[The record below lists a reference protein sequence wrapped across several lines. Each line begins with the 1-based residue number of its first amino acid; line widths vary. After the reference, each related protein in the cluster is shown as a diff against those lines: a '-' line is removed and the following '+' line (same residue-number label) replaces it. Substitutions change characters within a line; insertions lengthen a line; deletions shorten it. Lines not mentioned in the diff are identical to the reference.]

1 MNPIL
6 EQFLTEARD
15 NLDYLD
21 SHLKE
26 LKDGDEEVINALFR
40 AAHTLKG
47 GAGLVGLNHIKEITH
62 AAEDLLDA
70 YRNKKIKYSDKML
83 DVLYDAF
90 DEVIELVDAVEDVG
104 DTDIDADKERI
115 EEIKKEVRSF
125 LNTKEEEKTENN
137 FQEIYLEDLTQN
149 QLKEILPLIN
159 KENAYVIDLNL
170 SEDTIILGNDPFYL
184 LSLFENDLKIVKVC
198 VSVDFDDL
206 LKFKTRM
213 KIVLLSEYE
222 KIEDIFYNIFDEI
235 KISKLTFASILNT
248 SKESIPNETFNALID
263 DIKKE
268 GTQESANK
276 LKTALNVINPDTKE
290 GFIVDTLYKISRIDE
305 NYLLKTLEYLNIDV
319 QPNKKDETNNKEK
332 EAIINILKSQKEA
345 LKVEG
350 AFERVRFAL
359 KKVASFMNVDKSV
372 LNDISSIEELNKFID
387 DMLSKLTEK
396 QIQSPQVKE
405 SKKEETQ
412 KQTDEYKKTQKQHHS
427 IPKIIKIEQSQI
439 DSLMNIIGEILVV
452 KNSLPYIAE
461 EITSNALNA
470 KRELTLKY
478 EEISR
483 IVDVLQDKVMNMRLL
498 PLSYIF
504 NRYPKLV
511 REISKKLGKKIEYQE
526 YGAETKL
533 DKMIIEKL
541 ADPLV
546 HVIRNSL
553 DHGLEEPK
561 ERIEKGKNEAGI
573 LKIGARSEGDRVFIE
588 ISDDGRGI
596 DVDKVV
602 KKALEKR
609 LIDSEKI
616 DKMSYEEKLGL
627 IFLPGLSTKDEISD
641 LSGRGVGAD
650 AIKSTVL
657 ELGGKI
663 NIKSEKDK
671 GTTISLEI
679 PISVALTN
687 LFQIKMHN
695 ENYAIAME
703 SVIETD
709 KIKKEEIQTANHK
722 PFIKLREDIIP
733 LILHKDLLK
742 RDYFKDEES
751 VLMVKVEDTKIAII
765 TDELVG
771 QIDVVQ
777 KPLSGPIKNHP
788 FISGIS
794 LLGNGEPLFI
804 IKPEKLIMVK

>member
-6 EQFLTEARD
+6 EQFLIEARD

-70 YRNKKIKYSDKML
+70 YRNKRVEYSDKML

-90 DEVIELVDAVEDVG
+90 DEVIELVDAIEDSG
-104 DTDIDADKERI
+104 DIDIDVDEERI
-115 EEIKKEVRSF
+115 EEIKREVRSF
-125 LNTKEEEKTENN
+125 LNTKEEEKTENKLE
-137 FQEIYLEDLTQN
+137 EIYLEDLTQN

-159 KENAYVIDLNL
+159 KDAYVIDLDL
-170 SEDTIILGNDPFYL
+170 DEETIILGNDPFYL
-184 LSLFENDLKIVKVC
+184 LSLFGDELKIVKVC
-198 VSVDFDDL
+198 VGVDFDDL
-206 LKFKTRM
+206 LKYKTRM
-213 KIVLLSEYE
+213 KIVLLSKQET
-222 KIEDIFYNIFDEI
+222 IEDIFYNVFDEI
-235 KISKLTFASILNT
+235 KISKLTFSSILNT
-248 SKESIPNETFNALID
+248 SKKSIQNETYNALIED
-263 DIKKE
+263 LKKGE
-268 GTQESANK
+268 DFKNK
-276 LKTALNVINPDTKE
+276 LKAALNVINPDTKE
-290 GFIVDTLYKISRIDE
+290 GFIVDTLYKISEVDE
-305 NYLLKTLEYLNIDV
+305 SYLFKALEYLNIDV
-319 QPNKKDETNNKEK
+319 QLSEKDEVNNKEK

-345 LKVEG
+345 LKVDG

-359 KKVASFMNVDKSV
+359 KKVASFMNVDKSI
-372 LNDISSIEELNKFID
+372 LNDIDSVEELNKFID
-387 DMLSKLTEK
+387 EMLDRLTIKTPHKE
-396 QIQSPQVKE
+396 VKE
-405 SKKEETQ
+405 TKQTTQTNEYKHTQ
-412 KQTDEYKKTQKQHHS
+412 KHHA
-427 IPKIIKIEQSQI
+427 IPKVIKIEQSQI
-439 DSLMNIIGEILVV
+439 DSLMNIIGEILVI

-470 KRELTLKY
+470 KRELILKY

-483 IVDVLQDKVMNMRLL
+483 IVDVLQDKVMDMRLL

-511 REISKKLGKKIEYQE
+511 REISKKLNKKIEYQE

-553 DHGLEEPK
+553 DHGLEEPD
-561 ERIEKGKNEAGI
+561 ERIAKGKSEVGI
-573 LKIGARSEGDRVFIE
+573 LKVGARSEGDKVFIE

-596 DVDKVV
+596 DVEKVV

-609 LIDSEKI
+609 LIDPEKI
-616 DKMSYEEKLGL
+616 DKMSYEEKIAL
-627 IFLPGLSTKDEISD
+627 IFLPGLSTKDKITD

-663 NIKSEKDK
+663 NIKSQKDK
-671 GTTISLEI
+671 GTTIILEI
-679 PISVALTN
+679 PISV
-687 LFQIKMHN
+687 F
-695 ENYAIAME
+695 
-703 SVIETD
+703 D
-709 KIKKEEIQTANHK
+709 
-722 PFIKLREDIIP
+722 
-733 LILHKDLLK
+733 
-742 RDYFKDEES
+742 
-751 VLMVKVEDTKIAII
+751 
-765 TDELVG
+765 
-771 QIDVVQ
+771 
-777 KPLSGPIKNHP
+777 
-788 FISGIS
+788 
-794 LLGNGEPLFI
+794 
-804 IKPEKLIMVK
+804 

>member
-6 EQFLTEARD
+6 EQFLIEARD

-70 YRNKKIKYSDKML
+70 YRNKRVEYSDKML

-90 DEVIELVDAVEDVG
+90 DEVIELVDAIEDSG
-104 DTDIDADKERI
+104 DIDIDVDEERI
-115 EEIKKEVRSF
+115 EEIKREVRSF
-125 LNTKEEEKTENN
+125 LNTNDEEKAKNKLE
-137 FQEIYLEDLTQN
+137 EIYLEDLTQN

-159 KENAYVIDLNL
+159 KDAYVIDLDLN
-170 SEDTIILGNDPFYL
+170 EETIILGNDPFYL
-184 LSLFENDLKIVKVC
+184 LSLFGDELKIVKVC
-198 VSVDFDDL
+198 VGVDFDDL
-206 LKFKTRM
+206 LKYKTRM
-213 KIVLLSEYE
+213 KIVVLSNKET
-222 KIEDIFYNIFDEI
+222 IEDIFYNIFDEI
-235 KISKLTFASILNT
+235 KISKLTFSSILNT
-248 SKESIPNETFNALID
+248 SKKSIQNETYNALIED
-263 DIKKE
+263 LKKGE
-268 GTQESANK
+268 DFKNK
-276 LKTALNVINPDTKE
+276 LKAALNVINPDTKE
-290 GFIVDTLYKISRIDE
+290 GFIVNTLYKISEIDE
-305 NYLLKTLEYLNIDV
+305 SYLFKALEYLDINV
-319 QPNKKDETNNKEK
+319 QVSENGVNDKEK

-345 LKVEG
+345 LKVDG

-359 KKVASFMNVDKSV
+359 KKVASFMNVDKSI
-372 LNDISSIEELNKFID
+372 LNDIDTVEELNEFID
-387 DMLSKLTEK
+387 EMLDRLTIKTPHKE
-396 QIQSPQVKE
+396 VKE
-405 SKKEETQ
+405 TKQTTQTNEYKHTQ
-412 KQTDEYKKTQKQHHS
+412 KHHA
-427 IPKIIKIEQSQI
+427 IPKVIKIEQSQI
-439 DSLMNIIGEILVV
+439 DLLMNIIGEILVI

-470 KRELTLKY
+470 KRELILKY

-483 IVDVLQDKVMNMRLL
+483 IVDVLQDKVMDMRLL

-511 REISKKLGKKIEYQE
+511 REISKKLNKKIEYQE

-553 DHGLEEPK
+553 DHGLEEPD
-561 ERIEKGKNEAGI
+561 ERIAKGKSEVGI
-573 LKIGARSEGDRVFIE
+573 LKVGARSEGDKVFIE

-596 DVDKVV
+596 DVEKVV

-609 LIDSEKI
+609 LIDPEKI
-616 DKMSYEEKLGL
+616 DKMSYEEKIAL
-627 IFLPGLSTKDEISD
+627 IFLPGLSTKDKITD

-663 NIKSEKDK
+663 NIKSQKDK
-671 GTTISLEI
+671 GTTIILEI
-679 PISVALTN
+679 PISV
-687 LFQIKMHN
+687 F
-695 ENYAIAME
+695 
-703 SVIETD
+703 D
-709 KIKKEEIQTANHK
+709 
-722 PFIKLREDIIP
+722 
-733 LILHKDLLK
+733 
-742 RDYFKDEES
+742 
-751 VLMVKVEDTKIAII
+751 
-765 TDELVG
+765 
-771 QIDVVQ
+771 
-777 KPLSGPIKNHP
+777 
-788 FISGIS
+788 
-794 LLGNGEPLFI
+794 
-804 IKPEKLIMVK
+804 

>member
-6 EQFLTEARD
+6 EQFLIEARD

-70 YRNKKIKYSDKML
+70 YRNKRVEYSDKML

-90 DEVIELVDAVEDVG
+90 DEVIELVDAIEDSG
-104 DTDIDADKERI
+104 DIDIDVDEERI
-115 EEIKKEVRSF
+115 EEIKREVRSF
-125 LNTKEEEKTENN
+125 LNTNDEEKEENKFE
-137 FQEIYLEDLTQN
+137 EIYLEDLTQN

-159 KENAYVIDLNL
+159 KENAYVIDLDLN
-170 SEDTIILGNDPFYL
+170 EETIILGNDPFYL
-184 LSLFENDLKIVKVC
+184 LSLFGDELKIVKVC
-198 VSVDFDDL
+198 VGVDFDDL
-206 LKFKTRM
+206 LKYKTRM
-213 KIVLLSEYE
+213 KIVLLSKQET
-222 KIEDIFYNIFDEI
+222 IEDIFYNVFDEI
-235 KISKLTFASILNT
+235 KISKLTFSSILNT
-248 SKESIPNETFNALID
+248 SKKSIQNETYNALIED
-263 DIKKE
+263 LKKRE
-268 GTQESANK
+268 DFKNK
-276 LKTALNVINPDTKE
+276 LKAALNVINPDTKE
-290 GFIVDTLYKISRIDE
+290 GFIVNTLYKISEIDE
-305 NYLLKTLEYLNIDV
+305 SYLFKALEYLDINV
-319 QPNKKDETNNKEK
+319 QVSENGVNDKEK

-345 LKVEG
+345 LKVDG

-359 KKVASFMNVDKSV
+359 KKVASFMNVDKSI
-372 LNDISSIEELNKFID
+372 LNDIDSVEELNKFID
-387 DMLSKLTEK
+387 EMLDRLTIKTPQTKEITETKETTKTK
-396 QIQSPQVKE
+396 QTTQTNEYKH
-405 SKKEETQ
+405 TQ
-412 KQTDEYKKTQKQHHS
+412 KHHA
-427 IPKIIKIEQSQI
+427 IPKVIKIEQSQI
-439 DSLMNIIGEILVV
+439 DSLMNIIGEILVI

-470 KRELTLKY
+470 KRELILKY

-483 IVDVLQDKVMNMRLL
+483 IVDVLQDKVMDMRLL

-511 REISKKLGKKIEYQE
+511 REISKKLNKKIEYQE

-553 DHGLEEPK
+553 DHGLEEPD
-561 ERIEKGKNEAGI
+561 ERIAKGKSEVGI
-573 LKIGARSEGDRVFIE
+573 LKVGARSEGDKVFIE

-609 LIDSEKI
+609 LIDAEKI
-616 DKMSYEEKLGL
+616 DKMSYEEKIAL
-627 IFLPGLSTKDEISD
+627 IFLPGLSTKDKITD

-663 NIKSEKDK
+663 NIKSQKDK
-671 GTTISLEI
+671 GTTIIFEI

-695 ENYAIAME
+695 ANYALAME

-733 LILHKDLLK
+733 IVLCEDLLK

-751 VLMVKVEDTKIAII
+751 VLIVKVEDSKIALV

-777 KPLSGPIKNHP
+777 KPLSGLMKNHP

-804 IKPEKLIMVK
+804 IKPEKLIRVK